1 VNRFRGFGVT
11 LVPQIGVLPV
21 NLAAFDLR
29 IALPK
34 PFYR

>member
-1 VNRFRGFGVT
+1 MT

-21 NLAAFDLR
+21 NLAALDLR
-29 IALPK
+29 IALLK